1 LKNKRRER
9 RNSSRDTGDD
19 GDVTKTK
26 TLDNHKE
33 NDNPLSSLSSILSF
47 WQQQYSPMKWSE
59 MYNEYVTYAKRMAQI
74 NDEFVKRSRRMTELY
89 MELSEHSQ
97 RMSELYKES
106 IGITE
111 TAYKKWLNNYYS
123 FWGKNHLSSPT
134 LEQQRED
141 KEETT
146 RGNER
151 ADLTKE
157 DQKNIKNIF
166 KDSLTFD

>member
-1 LKNKRRER
+1 M
-9 RNSSRDTGDD
+9 
-19 GDVTKTK
+19 
-26 TLDNHKE
+26 
-33 NDNPLSSLSSILSF
+33 SLS
-47 WQQQYSPMKWSE
+47 K
-59 MYNEYVTYAKRMAQI
+59 K
-74 NDEFVKRSRRMTELY
+74 SRRMTELY
-89 MELSEHSQ
+89 MELSDIHNGWEN
-97 RMSELYKES
+97 LDKES

-157 DQKNIKNIF
+157 EQKNIKNIF

>member
-1 LKNKRRER
+1 MKNKRRER
-9 RNSSRDTGDD
+9 RNSSRDAGDD
-19 GDVTKTK
+19 RDVTKTK
-26 TLDNHKE
+26 GLDNHKE

-123 FWGKNHLSSPT
+123 FWGKNHLST
-134 LEQQRED
+134 ILEQQRED
-141 KEETT
+141 KEEATI
-146 RGNER
+146 GNER
-151 ADLTKE
+151 SDLTKE
-157 DQKNIKNIF
+157 EQKNIKNIF

>member
-1 LKNKRRER
+1 MKNKRRER

-26 TLDNHKE
+26 SLDNHKE

-89 MELSEHSQ
+89 MELSEHSK

-123 FWGKNHLSSPT
+123 FWGKNHLSST
-134 LEQQRED
+134 ILEQQRED
-141 KEETT
+141 KEEATI
-146 RGNER
+146 GNER

-157 DQKNIKNIF
+157 EQKNIKNIF

>member
-47 WQQQYSPMKWSE
+47 WQHQYSPMKWSE

-74 NDEFVKRSRRMTELY
+74 NDEFVKRSR
-89 MELSEHSQ
+89 

>member
-1 LKNKRRER
+1 MKNKRRER

-26 TLDNHKE
+26 SLDNNKE

-74 NDEFVKRSRRMTELY
+74 NDEFVKRSRRMTKLY
-89 MELSEHSQ
+89 MELSEHSK

-123 FWGKNHLSSPT
+123 FWGKNHLSSTT

-157 DQKNIKNIF
+157 EQKNIKNIF

>member
-9 RNSSRDTGDD
+9 RKSSRDAGDD
-19 GDVTKTK
+19 GDVTMTK
-26 TLDNHKE
+26 GLDNHKE

-89 MELSEHSQ
+89 MELSEHSK
-97 RMSELYKES
+97 RMSEMYKES

-111 TAYKKWLNNYYS
+111 TAYKWLNNYFP
-123 FWGKNHLSSPT
+123 FWRKDHSSSPT
-134 LEQQRED
+134 LDQQRED
-141 KEETT
+141 KEKTT
-146 RGNER
+146 RENER
-151 ADLTKE
+151 SDLTKE
-157 DQKNIKNIF
+157 EQKNIKNIF

>member
-1 LKNKRRER
+1 MKNKRRER

-26 TLDNHKE
+26 SLDNNKE

-97 RMSELYKES
+97 RMSELYKRVYWNNRNS
-106 IGITE
+106 I
-111 TAYKKWLNNYYS
+111 
-123 FWGKNHLSSPT
+123 
-134 LEQQRED
+134 
-141 KEETT
+141 
-146 RGNER
+146 
-151 ADLTKE
+151 
-157 DQKNIKNIF
+157 
-166 KDSLTFD
+166 